1 MIGTRRQRR
10 VLRHAAIVFGV
21 SALFGLLFFAFR
33 PFASANWRL
42 TDQLFLPGEV
52 SPNVVVVSVDDET
65 LAQYGK
71 WSEWPRSLH
80 AMAIQNLS
88 SAEAMVIGMDILFC
102 DSSAEDRLLAEA
114 IDKAGNVVLPV
125 AGNIAVATETGGQ
138 VYEGFLLPTRELRDG
153 VVLGHANLMPDGDGV
168 VRRLGLFATDR
179 DGRSYPSFALA
190 VLSVLGAQEP
200 PTEGDQSGGFVR
212 FLGRDIPVD
221 EGGRMRINFSGTPG
235 VYQRLSYGSVLQGD
249 FDPEEVKH
257 KVVLIGMTATAE
269 PDFWPTPLSP
279 PQMAGVEVHANAI
292 DCILTER
299 FLRDESGEANLA
311 TCLVLAGLAAAALPA
326 LRLRWG
332 ALLMVA
338 LLAGYLA
345 WASYQL
351 DHGYVAN
358 VLYPVAILPIGYI
371 SSLVCRT
378 IDEQRDKRNMER
390 VFGRYVSPEVAS
402 EIMRLD
408 DRGQLVLGGQ
418 EREVTVL
425 FCDARGYTALSQ
437 RESAETV
444 VSLINTYFSAMIPCI
459 LNKRG
464 MINKFAG
471 DNIMVVWG
479 VPQDQADHALLSVK
493 AAMEVQGAVRRVQEG
508 KTELPKVEFG
518 IGINTGV
525 VVAGN
530 VGSMG
535 RTEYTVIGDAVNLAA
550 RICGAAPG
558 GSVWLGPKTYE
569 QVKDR
574 VEVRGLDP
582 QKFKGAEKAMAVY
595 EVLGVRE

>member
-1 MIGTRRQRR
+1 MFA
-10 VLRHAAIVFGV
+10 V
-21 SALFGLLFFAFR
+21 LFFAFR

-80 AMAIQNLS
+80 ATAIQNLKA
-88 SAEAMVIGMDILFC
+88 AEAMVIGMDVLFC
-102 DSSAEDRLLAEA
+102 DSSADDEVLGEA
-114 IDKAGNVVLPV
+114 IDEAGNVVLPV
-125 AGNIAVATETGGQ
+125 AGNAAVTTEAAGQ
-138 VYEGFLLPTRELRDG
+138 VYEDFLMPTSELRNG

-168 VRRLGLFATDR
+168 VRRLGLFAQDKEGER
-179 DGRSYPSFALA
+179 YPSFALA
-190 VLSVLGAQEP
+190 VLSVLAAQEP
-200 PTEGDQSGGFVR
+200 PTEGDRSGGFVH
-212 FLGRDIPVD
+212 FLERDIPVD
-221 EGGRMRINFSGTPG
+221 ESGRMRINFSGAPG
-235 VYQRLSYGSVLQGD
+235 AYQRLSYGSVLQGD
-249 FDPEEVKH
+249 FDPKVVEH
-257 KVVLIGMTATAE
+257 KVVLVGMTATAE

-279 PQMAGVEVHANAI
+279 PQMAGVEIHANAI

-299 FLRDESGEANLA
+299 FLRDESGEDNLA
-311 TCLVLAGLAAAALPA
+311 ICLMLAGLAAILLP
-326 LRLRWG
+326 LVRLRWG
-332 ALLMVA
+332 ALLMGA

-358 VLYPVAILPIGYI
+358 ILYPVAILPIGYV

-459 LNKRG
+459 LDRRG

-479 VPQDQADHALLSVK
+479 VPQDQKNHALLAVQT
-493 AAMEVQGAVRRVQEG
+493 AMEVQEAVWRVQEEETG
-508 KTELPKVEFG
+508 LPNIEFG

-530 VGSMG
+530 VGSVG
-535 RTEYTVIGDAVNLAA
+535 RTEYTVIGDSVNLAA

-558 GSVWLGPKTYE
+558 GGVWLGPRTYE
-569 QVKDR
+569 QVKDD
-574 VEVRGLDP
+574 VEVRELEP
-582 QKFKGAEKAMAVY
+582 QKFKGAEKAIAVY
-595 EVLGVRE
+595 EVLRVKR